1 MALSES
7 VENKIIAAPFRQKLN
22 FLSYDQKLTFLY
34 TPCQS
39 IFVYSYACMTII
51 ITSIFQMVQRLYLC
65 DICRENSLDDAQG
78 YQPFKTYCSNYLTS
92 FSAYNVSSFF
102 IDFYL

>member
-1 MALSES
+1 MEKKFIKNTIQTANVALSES

-51 ITSIFQMVQRLYLC
+51 ITSIFQMGKDYICVIYAERIVLMILK
-65 DICRENSLDDAQG
+65 DINHSKHIPQ
-78 YQPFKTYCSNYLTS
+78 N
-92 FSAYNVSSFF
+92 
-102 IDFYL
+102 I